1 MNIKRKLGNTTI
13 TFPVRKY
20 AYTSGHEKVFIQKI
34 EIIVYEL
41 NGHDSGGGIF
51 RSCDVNVYHPY
62 KKGILGG
69 DRHFVVCIRELLRE
83 LGIPERYT
91 QEMSFVGEYKNGITS
106 LSCGI
111 DFGNYMFSNIS

>member
-1 MNIKRKLGNTTI
+1 MNIKRELGNTTI

-34 EIIVYEL
+34 EIIAYER
-41 NGHDSGGGIF
+41 DVTDIEEGIF
-51 RSCDVNVYHPY
+51 RASDVNVHHPY

-69 DRHFVVCIRELLRE
+69 DRHFVECVRELLRE
-83 LGIPERYT
+83 LGIPERHT

-106 LSCGI
+106 LICGTE
-111 DFGNYMFSNIS
+111 FGDYMFSKIS